1 MLDTFLPGRLKT
13 RWLRYRIRQTNR
25 EFADT
30 FRAVPEDE
38 FISLDLE
45 TSSIDPG
52 SAEILEVAA
61 IPIRGG
67 RIFPGQ
73 SLVLRVKPSGE
84 LNPDSVPIHQIRE
97 KDLEN
102 ALAPEDA
109 LRQLLQFI
117 GARPLIGYNI
127 RFDQQI
133 LSRLCQHYFGF
144 PLPNPV
150 KELSRRFYWKQL
162 HRQPEGVTDL
172 RLESI
177 CRELSVP
184 MLDRHTARGDA
195 LTVALAWLKLE

>member
-30 FRAVPEDE
+30 FTVPPEGE

-45 TSSIDPG
+45 TSSIDPET
-52 SAEILEVAA
+52 AEILEMAA
-61 IPIRGG
+61 VPIRGG

-73 SLVLRVKPSGE
+73 SLELRVKPSGE
-84 LNPDSVPIHQIRE
+84 LHPDSVPIHQIRE

-102 ALAPEDA
+102 ALPPEEA
-109 LRQLLQFI
+109 LRQLLHFI
-117 GARPLIGYNI
+117 GSRPLIGYNI

-133 LSRLCQHYFGF
+133 LSRLCRQYFGF
-144 PLPNPV
+144 TLPNPV
-150 KELSRRFYWKQL
+150 KELSRRYYWKKL
-162 HRQPEGVTDL
+162 HQKPEGVTDL

-177 CRELSVP
+177 CRDLSIP